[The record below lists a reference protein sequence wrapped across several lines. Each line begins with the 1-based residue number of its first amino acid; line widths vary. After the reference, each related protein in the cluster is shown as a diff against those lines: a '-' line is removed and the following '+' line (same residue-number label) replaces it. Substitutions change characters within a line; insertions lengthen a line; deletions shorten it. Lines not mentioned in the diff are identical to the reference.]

1 VSNARIL
8 VVDDDPDLLFLVAHG
23 VKSLQPDYQ
32 VTTAADGVVALH
44 HAQKQTFDLVITDY
58 MMPEMTGLE
67 LIRQIRQLA
76 PETHF
81 ILMTAHHDSQRIRG
95 KIDEK
100 ELSGFVSKPFAMPDL
115 LETVQRV
122 MAQIKVVSKAA
133 PAETLLP
140 KKPIQKI
147 LQTLRRQSGAHDVLL
162 VDSAGSPVLVAG
174 EIDRAR
180 AFRLAGFVSSSFL
193 AIIELA
199 NLFGDHDS
207 VFKSSYYEGSKYN
220 VYAHDINGNF
230 FLAVVFGVGGKPGTV
245 WFYTRQA
252 ALAIASLLPATETK
266 PGQFEDGTLAVDFDQ
281 LLGDEKSTDN
291 AE

>member
-32 VTTAADGVVALH
+32 VTTAPDGAAGLQQ
-44 HAQKQTFDLVITDY
+44 AQKQTFDLIITDY

-67 LIRQIRQLA
+67 LIQEVRQLA
-76 PETHF
+76 PETRF

-100 ELSGFVSKPFAMPDL
+100 LLAGFVSKPFAMPEL
-115 LETVQRV
+115 LETVQRA
-122 MAQIKVVSKAA
+122 MAQIKSA
-133 PAETLLP
+133 PAVAPTEPALP
-140 KKPIQKI
+140 KEPIQKI
-147 LQTLRRQSGAHDVLL
+147 LQSLRRQIGAQHVLL
-162 VDSAGSPVLVAG
+162 VNSAGTPLLSAG
-174 EIDRAR
+174 EMERAR
-180 AFRLAGFVSSSFL
+180 AFRLAGFVSASFL
-193 AIIELA
+193 AIVELA

-252 ALAIASLLPATETK
+252 ALAIASLLPATERK
-266 PGQFEDGTLAVDFDQ
+266 SRQVEDGTLATDFDE
-281 LLGDEKSTDN
+281 LLGGGKSL
-291 AE
+291 EG